1 MSEKVKAF
9 DYSINLQAALL
20 WQYNDAV
27 RLQSLI
33 EQKQAWY
40 EVNASE
46 VWNNWYRDFFNLST
60 ATEDGLVVWS
70 IILGLQLYTV
80 GEVSPP
86 SYPAFGFS
94 AYGGNFFDFNFAN
107 DLPPVYGLTTEQKRL
122 ILQIRYFQ
130 LTTRATVPDI
140 NAMLVYLFGAGNA
153 YVLDGLDMTMTY
165 VFVSVLDDSFLSAL
179 QTLDVLPRPSGV
191 ELLIA
196 PGGVQS
202 FGFADFGLN
211 YDNNFFRG

>member
-1 MSEKVKAF
+1 MSETVKVF

-40 EVNASE
+40 EVNASQ
-46 VWNNWYRDFFNLST
+46 VWRDWFNNFFNLAT
-60 ATEDGLVVWS
+60 ATDDGLVVWS
-70 IILGLQLYTV
+70 IILNLPLYTV

-86 SYPAFGFS
+86 DYPAFGF
-94 AYGGNFFDFNFAN
+94 ADFGGNFFQYNFAN
-107 DLPPVYGLTTEQKRL
+107 SVPPVYGLTTEQKRL

-130 LTTRATVPDI
+130 LTTRATVPEI

-153 YVLDGLDMTMTY
+153 YVTDGLDMTMAY
-165 VFVSVLDDSFLSAL
+165 VFVTPQDDGFLAAL
-179 QTLDVLPRPSGV
+179 ETLDVLPRPSGV
-191 ELLIA
+191 KLFIDA
-196 PGGVQS
+196 GGVDS

-211 YDNNFFRG
+211 FDSNFYKG